1 MAVHA
6 ELVAVLAAVTQG
18 QPRVLTTCEGR
29 LLPAGPFAAEHRS
42 LQMGLREW
50 VEAQTHHPLGYVEQL
65 YTFADRDRANAE
77 GARVISVSYLGLT
90 READA
95 GVGSATMAVQAAR
108 TTEPPDDELLSVQAS
123 WQDWYRYFPW
133 EDWRAGA
140 PAILVSHIEPA
151 LREWAKQG
159 KPGELA
165 ERRWGRASL
174 AFGWGEWPWNEDLVL
189 SRYEL
194 LYEAG
199 LVGEATGH
207 RGAGRSMQGDHRRI
221 LATGIARLRAKIK
234 YRPVAFELMPESFT
248 FLQLQRLVE
257 ALIGLRLHKSNF
269 RRQID
274 QQELIEETGETTT
287 DSRGRPAML
296 FRYRPAVLEARA
308 LAGTRL
314 PVSRG

>member
-1 MAVHA
+1 MTTGLAQA
-6 ELVAVLAAVTQG
+6 ELIAVLAAVTG
-18 QPRVLTTCEGR
+18 DAPRVMTVAAGGA
-29 LLPAGPFAAEHRS
+29 LPSGPFTSSHRS
-42 LQMGLREW
+42 LQAGLRDWIES
-50 VEAQTHHPLGYVEQL
+50 QTGHPVGFLEQL
-65 YTFADRDRANAE
+65 YTFADRDRGETADL
-77 GARVISVSYLGLT
+77 RRISISYLGLV
-90 READA
+90 RE
-95 GVGSATMAVQAAR
+95 QAAPGAGQP
-108 TTEPPDDELLSVQAS
+108 E
-123 WQDWYRYFPW
+123 WHGWYEYLPW
-133 EDWRAGA
+133 EDHRAGLPPGWQEMITA
-140 PAILVSHIEPA
+140 LSH
-151 LREWAKQG
+151 WA
-159 KPGELA
+159 GEGA
-165 ERRWGRASL
+165 RRQRVAH
-174 AFGWGEWPWNEDLVL
+174 AFGLEGQAWNEDLVL

-274 QQELIEETGETTT
+274 QQELIEETGETATE
-287 DSRGRPAML
+287 SRGRPAML

>member
-1 MAVHA
+1 MVTTGLVTTGLVTTGLAQA
-6 ELVAVLAAVTQG
+6 ELIAVLAAVTG
-18 QPRVLTTCEGR
+18 DAPRVMTVAAGEA
-29 LLPAGPFAAEHRS
+29 LPSGPFTSSHRS
-42 LQMGLREW
+42 LQAGLRDWIES
-50 VEAQTHHPLGYVEQL
+50 QTGHPVGFLEQL
-65 YTFADRDRANAE
+65 YTFADRDRAEEADL
-77 GARVISVSYLGLT
+77 RQISISYLGLV
-90 READA
+90 RE
-95 GVGSATMAVQAAR
+95 QAAPGAGR
-108 TTEPPDDELLSVQAS
+108 PE
-123 WQDWYRYFPW
+123 WHGWYEYLPW
-133 EDWRAGA
+133 EDHRHGLPPGWQDLVAGLNHWA
-140 PAILVSHIEPA
+140 GTDRGRVQRLSH
-151 LREWAKQG
+151 
-159 KPGELA
+159 
-165 ERRWGRASL
+165 
-174 AFGWGEWPWNEDLVL
+174 AFGLEGAAWNEDLVL

-199 LVGEATGH
+199 MVEEANGH
-207 RGAGRSMQGDHRRI
+207 SGLGSGIGRAMQGDHRRI

-274 QQELIEETGETTT
+274 QQELIEETGETTAE
-287 DSRGRPAML
+287 SRGRPAML